1 MPEEP
6 EYAEGEA
13 WYVERNGGEGARAD
27 VFYVAPTCVWD
38 WVNEA
43 GETVHFE
50 DIYNEEQREALRP
63 SLELAADIFAD
74 SCRFYAPYYR
84 QITLESWMEGE
95 DTVNA
100 RFPYAM
106 ADVERAFDYYC
117 THLNEGRPFILA
129 GFSQGGKA
137 VVELLKRMPEEVY
150 GRLVAAYAI
159 GYKISREE
167 LAMYPNLRAAQ
178 DSTDTGVVICYNS
191 VADVEAICPVLAPS
205 DVCINPLNWRTDGT
219 AAALNDGAAALSDG
233 AGELTG
239 GVRSLEEGISNLQSG
254 ADTLSIG
261 LNELS
266 GQSQSLRDGS
276 ADISSSLASLSDLA
290 GRLALQTG
298 ELQMHTGTGE
308 EEGTPEESWIE
319 GQEELQGGLTELQS
333 QLQALQEQMQTYED
347 SVSGYTAGV
356 DEAANGSGS
365 LADQIPAVL
374 SGAESLS
381 EGMDTLSG
389 GITELK
395 NGHSLQGGSVD

>member
-1 MPEEP
+1 MNRENFLLRIAGLWLCVLGGMVMGGCEEEKGEGYVMPEEP

-50 DIYNEEQREALRP
+50 DVYNEEQREALRP

-117 THLNEGRPFILA
+117 TYLNEGRPFILA

-191 VADVEAICPVLAPS
+191 VADAEAICPVLAPS

-219 AAALNDGAAALSDG
+219 AAALNDTVTVRVDGQHHVLLVEGFDPETLFVPSLAAMFKPGNYHLQ
-233 AGELTG
+233 ELTFYQEA
-239 GVRSLEEGISNLQSG
+239 LERN
-254 ADTLSIG
+254 AR
-261 LNELS
+261 
-266 GQSQSLRDGS
+266 LRTR
-276 ADISSSLASLSDLA
+276 LFLEA
-290 GRLALQTG
+290 G
-298 ELQMHTGTGE
+298 
-308 EEGTPEESWIE
+308 
-319 GQEELQGGLTELQS
+319 
-333 QLQALQEQMQTYED
+333 
-347 SVSGYTAGV
+347 
-356 DEAANGSGS
+356 
-365 LADQIPAVL
+365 
-374 SGAESLS
+374 
-381 EGMDTLSG
+381 
-389 GITELK
+389 K
-395 NGHSLQGGSVD
+395 